1 MVVTKRNKSTK
12 NFHEYLLAATYSI
25 MSVAMAHPS
34 APPPAG
40 KMTLRNEGHYMR
52 NKLKSLGIPTPCL
65 ISISD
70 DTIIE
75 EYVEGGN
82 LYKAL
87 ADEEDKK
94 NSVYSLAFQ
103 AGAIT
108 GKFHKAGYV
117 FADNK
122 SQNYLVN
129 FDKSLLRTDLG
140 FIHKTNSIFAQSMDI
155 ASFLASVIDFEQSQ
169 YEIIE
174 KGFRDGYSS
183 EVRRN
188 FPYLYIVLRNLLSLG
203 FASNQSAM
211 IQNMTKGPDTNKQK
225 KKN

>member
-1 MVVTKRNKSTK
+1 
-12 NFHEYLLAATYSI
+12 
-25 MSVAMAHPS
+25 
-34 APPPAG
+34 
-40 KMTLRNEGHYMR
+40 MTLGNEGHYMR
-52 NKLKSLGIPTPCL
+52 NKLKALGIPTPCL
-65 ISISD
+65 ISISE

-82 LYKAL
+82 LYEAL
-87 ADEEDKK
+87 ADEETKK
-94 NSVYSLAFQ
+94 NKIYSLAFQ

-108 GKFHKAGYV
+108 GRFHRAGYV

-140 FIHKTNSIFAQSMDI
+140 FIHKTNSIFAQSMDV
-155 ASFLASVIDFEQSQ
+155 ASFLASVIDFEQYQ
-169 YEIIE
+169 YEMIE
-174 KGFRDGYSS
+174 KGFRDGYIS

-211 IQNMTKGPDTNKQK
+211 IQNMTKGPDTNKEK

>member
-1 MVVTKRNKSTK
+1 MVVRKRNKSTK

-25 MSVAMAHPS
+25 ISLVMAHPS

-40 KMTLRNEGHYMR
+40 RMTLRNEGHYMR
-52 NKLKSLGIPTPCL
+52 NKLKALGIPTPCL
-65 ISISD
+65 ISISE

-82 LYKAL
+82 LYEAL
-87 ADEEDKK
+87 ANEEDKK
-94 NSVYSLAFQ
+94 IYCLAFQ
-103 AGAIT
+103 AGTLT
-108 GKFHKAGYV
+108 GKLHNAGYV

-140 FIHKTNSIFAQSMDI
+140 FIHKTNSIFAQSMDV
-155 ASFLASVIDFEQSQ
+155 ASFLASVIDFKQYQ
-169 YEIIE
+169 YEMIE
-174 KGFRDGYSS
+174 KGFRDGYVS

-188 FPYLYIVLRNLLSLG
+188 FPYLYIVLRNLLSFG
-203 FASNQSAM
+203 FASNQSTM
-211 IQNMTKGPDTNKQK
+211 IQNMTKGPETNKQK
-225 KKN
+225 EKN